1 MATKKATF
9 KTEYMGM
16 PFEGTMEEFKQFMI
30 AVRETVPSTIG
41 DGSSKKGYTEKEK
54 ELWRKGRIFGLI
66 YSKAISDLKVEKAIN
81 GYENLEELERKAEQ
95 SEKIRADYAEF
106 CKRAEEYKADM
117 ARDIKKAAELKAK
130 IDSEQDVRNAEKLRD
145 LLKTK
150 I

>member
-1 MATKKATF
+1 MSTKKATF

-81 GYENLEELERKAEQ
+81 GYENLEELEKKEQKAFLRAETQ
-95 SEKIRADYAEF
+95 LKIKEICESYKLDY
-106 CKRAEEYKADM
+106 EEYKKAWEYKKSQE
-117 ARDIKKAAELKAK
+117 KKAK
-130 IDSEQDVRNAEKLRD
+130 
-145 LLKTK
+145 
-150 I
+150 

>member
-1 MATKKATF
+1 MSTKKATF

-81 GYENLEELERKAEQ
+81 GYENLEELERKEQKAFLRAETQ
-95 SEKIRADYAEF
+95 LKIKEICESYKLDY
-106 CKRAEEYKADM
+106 EEYKKAWEY
-117 ARDIKKAAELKAK
+117 KKANEKKAK
-130 IDSEQDVRNAEKLRD
+130 
-145 LLKTK
+145 
-150 I
+150 